1 MPKVKKNTIYR
12 TILNAIQSS
21 RFDLAALEAV
31 VAQGFDLNHV
41 ENGRSLLDVAVMHD
55 DVDVC
60 QALVQTGKI
69 SQVHG

>member
-1 MPKVKKNTIYR
+1 MPKSTNKTVYQTFSND
-12 TILNAIQSS
+12 IQSS
-21 RFDLAALEAV
+21 KFDLIAVEAAIEK
-31 VAQGFDLNHV
+31 GFDLNHV
-41 ENGRSLLDVAVMHD
+41 VNDRSLLDVAVMHD